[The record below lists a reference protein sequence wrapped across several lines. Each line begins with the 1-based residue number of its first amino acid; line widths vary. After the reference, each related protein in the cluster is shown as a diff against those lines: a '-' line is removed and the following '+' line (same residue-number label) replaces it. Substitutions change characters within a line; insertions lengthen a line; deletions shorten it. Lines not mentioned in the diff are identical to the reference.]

1 LEGKFLRIIAF
12 YLPQFHTIPEND
24 EWWGKGFTEWVNV
37 RKATQLFKDHY
48 QPRVPLNNN
57 YYNLLNNDVKK
68 WQVELAKKYGIYG
81 FCFYHYWFDGHM
93 LLQRPIEQYLADSSL
108 DLPFCIC
115 WANEHW
121 TKAWISKEN
130 KVLIAQKYGQ
140 RKDWELHFNYLLHFF
155 KDKRYIKND
164 EKPLVVIYRPDIIGC
179 LNEMLDCWQELAK
192 QNGFPGLDFAYQQIG
207 LDLQPNK
214 DDSRFTYNIEYQPQY
229 AVYDLIR
236 NKHKIL
242 RKIKYH
248 VTSILERYFYLDFR
262 SVRTEGLI
270 IRDYDKVWSQL
281 LSHLP
286 ENEKCIPGAF
296 VDWDNTPRRGSKGSV
311 IAGASPEK
319 FQKYLGI
326 QIKRAKEIYQKDM
339 IFMFAWNEW
348 AEGGYLEPDEKF
360 GYAYLEAVRQAL
372 LDAGEFPSW

>member
-1 LEGKFLRIIAF
+1 MRIIAF

-121 TKAWISKEN
+121 TKAWVSKEN

>member
-1 LEGKFLRIIAF
+1 MRIIAF

-121 TKAWISKEN
+121 TKAWVSKEN

-164 EKPLVVIYRPDIIGC
+164 EKPLVVIYRPEIIGC

-229 AVYDLIR
+229 AVYDLIK